1 MLKYYFI
8 NRPMGVFAILEE
20 QVIYLYI
27 YIIFT
32 PKFLPNSTFPVSI
45 SKSN

>member
-1 MLKYYFI
+1 
-8 NRPMGVFAILEE
+8 MGVFAILEE

-45 SKSN
+45 SKSNWLNLHWHVEN